1 MRRASNAASKTIDM
15 KFAAIG
21 RAGDGDARPDFE
33 NGTQPSGK
41 CASPRAAVGRFET
54 DGAWRRRDGRG
65 CGARVEI
72 FRPSP
77 APTPNPKIGR

>member
-1 MRRASNAASKTIDM
+1 M

-33 NGTQPSGK
+33 IGAQPSGE
-41 CASPRAAVGRFET
+41 RVAVGRFET
-54 DGAWRRRDGRG
+54 DGARRRRDGRG